1 VRVGGWSADER
12 ASIATIHAALDRGVI
27 RLDAGEFS
35 VPGTTRP
42 SSVARFEI
50 AATGPCSR

>member
-1 VRVGGWSADER
+1 VRVGGWSAYER
-12 ASIATIHAALDRGVI
+12 VSIATIHAALDRGVI